1 MGQDDLLR
9 ASGWLQNRGFHTKVK
24 ESSKTAITS
33 RSITKKSTKKRLKIF
48 VSRVWDGHNFTKGV
62 HFRVGGPILKAQGC
76 EVQARYGKVKGRKGK
91 ETKRKGKETKRKVKE
106 R

>member
-1 MGQDDLLR
+1 M
-9 ASGWLQNRGFHTKVK
+9 
-24 ESSKTAITS
+24 
-33 RSITKKSTKKRLKIF
+33 KIF

-76 EVQARYGKVKGRKGK
+76 EVQARYGKEKG
-91 ETKRKGKETKRKVKE
+91 RKGKETKRKVKE

>member
-1 MGQDDLLR
+1 M
-9 ASGWLQNRGFHTKVK
+9 
-24 ESSKTAITS
+24 
-33 RSITKKSTKKRLKIF
+33 KIF

-62 HFRVGGPILKAQGC
+62 HFGVGGPILKAQGC